1 MVSKTDGKNS
11 LWDTLVIA
19 IYFCR
24 NRWFLNFTSKTKM
37 QRKKKKKLNQFLKNT
52 LSRAEYYQSFV
63 VETLAD
69 LPHMDKSTMM
79 ESFSARNTRGIELG
93 QALTVAKRAEQSR
106 NFKPTINDITVGMS
120 SGTSGKPGVF
130 LVSKQERLKWAGVL
144 LARTLPSVLLQ
155 QILLPWRAPLRIAFF
170 LRANSN
176 LYDTLNSRRIDFQFF
191 DLLAGLE
198 KAIAPLN
205 SQQPHALVAPA
216 TVLRHLALAQ
226 INGSLSINPIHI
238 VNVAEVLEASDSELI
253 KRAFG
258 VSPHQ
263 IYQATEGFLAYSCEL
278 GNLHLNE
285 THVFI
290 EKEWLDDSKTRFQ
303 PVITDF
309 SRTTQLIVRYK
320 LNDIL
325 QVAEKSCACGRS
337 ETTLVAIEGRADEI
351 LWLPAINSG
360 KLQPIYPDILRRA
373 MMLLEP
379 NVQEYRIRQRDS
391 LWHIFFSSQS
401 SQQEME
407 SAILLCLKK
416 LCEDNQWQPPQFI
429 FESWHPNALIV
440 KRRRLVC
447 EQMPEENQ

>member
-24 NRWFLNFTSKTKM
+24 SRWFLNFKSKAKL
-37 QRKKKKKLNQFLKNT
+37 QRWQTKKLSQFLKNT

-79 ESFSARNTRGIELG
+79 ESFSARNTRGIELE

-106 NFKPTINDITVGMS
+106 DFKPTINDITVGMS

-144 LARTLPSVLLQ
+144 LARALPSVLLQ

-191 DLLAGLE
+191 DLLAGME
-198 KAIAPLN
+198 KSIEPLN

-325 QVAEKSCACGRS
+325 QVTEKSCTCGRS
-337 ETTLVAIEGRADEI
+337 ETTLAAIEGRADEVLYLESKNGNDLKPLYPDLI
-351 LWLPAINSG
+351 RRTMALIEPALSEYSIIQTKSRWAINFLS
-360 KLQPIYPDILRRA
+360 DIQFEV
-373 MMLLEP
+373 MSKIIS
-379 NVQEYRIRQRDS
+379 YRLTEFCTGLDLI
-391 LWHIFFSSQS
+391 
-401 SQQEME
+401 
-407 SAILLCLKK
+407 A
-416 LCEDNQWQPPQFI
+416 PQFI
-429 FESWHPNALIV
+429 FGIWIPPASGV
-440 KRRRLVC
+440 KRRRIIC
-447 EQMPEENQ
+447 EVL